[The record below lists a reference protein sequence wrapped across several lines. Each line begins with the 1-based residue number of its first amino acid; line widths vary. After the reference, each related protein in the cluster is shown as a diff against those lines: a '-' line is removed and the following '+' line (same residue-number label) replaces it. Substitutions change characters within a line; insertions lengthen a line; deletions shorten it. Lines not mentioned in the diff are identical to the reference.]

1 MPFECKAVT
10 YTTNALPLTLKTVSL
25 PVEQKDGQFVVGE
38 NDILVKVH
46 YAALNPVDSILKN
59 SAYGWLSKS
68 EKGFGKD
75 FSGDVAAIGAKAAA
89 QTSLSVGDR
98 VAGLNQKIFKNGT
111 LSEYT
116 LVNAFDMSG
125 KATTKIPDE
134 MPYDK
139 AAAFPLVLGTAH
151 QMFESAL
158 KGNSYKK
165 VLILGGGTSVG
176 RFAVQLAKNVY
187 GSEEIVVTCSERSA
201 ETLKG
206 FGATS
211 YIDYSKHKSL
221 LEPVL
226 EHVKTAGPF
235 DLILDTCGNSDLF
248 GHMTSILRNR
258 SEGGSYISV
267 SGDSKYDYSKMTVS
281 AYILNGLHLVVRS
294 LRLALGYL
302 PYHYKLA
309 MLDLDH
315 DRTELLIRYIM
326 DGKVLICIDSEYP
339 LEDFQE
345 AVDRQ
350 VSNKAQGK
358 VLVKISD

>member
-59 SAYGWLSKS
+59 SVYGWLSKS

-98 VAGLNQKIFKNGT
+98 VTGLNHSIFKNGT
-111 LSEYT
+111 LSEYM
-116 LVNAFDMSG
+116 LVNAFDKSG
-125 KATTKIPDE
+125 RATTKIPDE

-151 QMFESAL
+151 QMFEVAL
-158 KGNSYKK
+158 KGNSYRK

-176 RFAVQLAKNVY
+176 RFAIQLAKNVY

-211 YIDYSKHKSL
+211 YIDYTKQKSL
-221 LEPVL
+221 LQPVL
-226 EHVKTAGPF
+226 EHVKTSGPF

-248 GHMTSILRNR
+248 GHMNR
-258 SEGGSYISV
+258 SEGGSYITI

-281 AYILNGLHLVVRS
+281 AYFMNGLHMVVRS
-294 LRLALGYL
+294 LRLALGFL
-302 PYHYKLA
+302 PYLYKLT

-350 VSNKAQGK
+350 LSNKAQGK